1 MAVVNDYTALLSG
14 LYWYAGPPAGR
25 AVVLTY
31 SFSSTMEQA
40 LVGRADPVAVGF
52 QPLDEAARTI
62 VRQALAQW
70 SAASGVTFL
79 EMSGSEGDLTF
90 GIYNL
95 AALGDP
101 TAAGTGG
108 YPNAGAFIGGDGKL
122 QVYSGE
128 QTAGGDIHIDA
139 GYRATTTDADLL
151 HVLLHEIGHTLGLK
165 HPHEDDPTLGVD
177 NGDLTVMSYQL
188 PRNAVL
194 GPYDIAAVQVLY
206 GTPTGAERLETWT
219 WDAASE
225 TYTASMPGDGRYL
238 RGTSARDVLTA
249 LGDGVAIVTMQ
260 GDDVINIG
268 GAAAQVNAGSGRD
281 VVNVGMAFRQ
291 DLSMSIGGDATFSY
305 LFNGPSVL
313 QQYLGVEVLNFT
325 NGSYD
330 YAAAR
335 FSFTLPAPDAPVF
348 RQWWID
354 AAGALTIAGTAA
366 AGSEVRFSNLAGTAA
381 VAADGSW
388 TMALPANTGF
398 QTLTAITNRQGQDSA
413 AAAFGMRYEGTAEG
427 DNPGVFDAV
436 RGLLSGGNGD
446 DHLFGGAGDDLLY
459 GGAGGDTAHIDAL
472 RTQTRVGVAGDT
484 VVLRGPEGMDTL
496 VGVEQVWFSTG
507 GPITVATLSAGAEP
521 LMSKQFGGLP
531 KYFLADLYAGGVA
544 GLSYQFTGDGTAET
558 VGGTSAGDM
567 IDLGGGGD
575 SVNGLGGNDLL
586 VGGGGDDTIEG
597 GEGTDTA
604 LYAGNRDQYRIG
616 VAGSEIRVRGP
627 DGADALSGVEQVQFA
642 DTAAITLATLLGSP
656 GTEELMSLLVDGTL
670 RLQLPDVYSGPLDLR
685 YLFTG
690 TNGSD
695 VAAGTSQNDF
705 ANLGDGNDAA
715 SMNAGDD
722 IVDGGG
728 GNNFLTGGPGRDVF
742 FIDGRF
748 FVPVWSCVTDW
759 EVGEQLAIWGW
770 QEGVSSYSW
779 GENDGLA
786 GYLGATF
793 YGDLDGNGL
802 VETAVTVAGRAVAD
816 LPGGVAQSASGIGVL
831 TFG

>member
-31 SFSSTMEQA
+31 SFSPTMEQA
-40 LVGRADPVAVGF
+40 LVGRADPAAVGF

-62 VRQALAQW
+62 VRQALALW

-90 GIYNL
+90 GLYNL
-95 AALGDP
+95 AALGEP
-101 TAAGTGG
+101 SAAGTGG
-108 YPNAGAFIGGDGKL
+108 YPNSGAFIDGDGKL
-122 QVYSGE
+122 HVYSGE
-128 QTAGGDIHIDA
+128 QTASGDIHIDG

-194 GPYDIAAVQVLY
+194 GPYDIAAVQAVY
-206 GTPTGAERLETWT
+206 GTPTGAARLETWT
-219 WDAASE
+219 WDAVTE
-225 TYTASMPGDGRYL
+225 TYTAAMPGDGLYM
-238 RGTSARDVLTA
+238 RGTSAKDVLTA
-249 LGDGVAIVTMQ
+249 LGGGVAIVTMQ

-268 GAAAQVNAGSGRD
+268 SGAAEVNAGSGHD
-281 VVNVGMAFRQ
+281 VVNVGMAFRE
-291 DLSMSIGGDATFSY
+291 DLAMSIGGDATFSY
-305 LFNGPSVL
+305 LFNGPTTL
-313 QQYLGVEVLNFT
+313 QKYLGVEVLNFT

-330 YAAAR
+330 YTTSL
-335 FSFTLPAPDAPVF
+335 FNFTLPAPDAPVF
-348 RQWWID
+348 RQWWVD

-366 AGSEVRFSNLAGTAA
+366 AGSEVRFSFIDGSAT

-388 TMALPANTGF
+388 TMALPANAGF
-398 QTLTAITNRQGQDSA
+398 QTLSAITNRQGQDSA
-413 AAAFGMRYEGTAEG
+413 TAAFGMRYEGTAEG
-427 DNPGVFDAV
+427 NNPGVFDAV
-436 RGLLSGGNGD
+436 RGFLSGGNGD
-446 DHLFGGAGDDLLY
+446 DNLFGGVGDDLLY
-459 GGAGGDTAHIDAL
+459 GGAGSDAAHIDAL
-472 RTQTRVGVAGDT
+472 RTQTRVGVAGDI

-507 GPITVATLSAGAEP
+507 GPIAVATLAVGAEP
-521 LMSKQFGGLP
+521 LMSQQFGGLP
-531 KYFLADLYAGGVA
+531 KYLLADLYAGGVA
-544 GLSYQFTGDGTAET
+544 GLAYQFTGDGGAET
-558 VGGTSAGDM
+558 VAGTTVGDM
-567 IDLGGGGD
+567 IDMGGGND

-586 VGGGGDDTIEG
+586 VGGGGDDAIEG

-604 LYAGNRDQYRIG
+604 LYAGLRAQYRIG
-616 VAGSEIRVRGP
+616 VAGSEIRVQGP
-627 DGADALSGVEQVQFA
+627 DGRDALSNVEQVQFA

-670 RLQLPDVYSGPLDLR
+670 RLQLPDEYVGPLNLR

-695 VAAGTSQNDF
+695 VAAGTSQNEF

-715 SMNAGDD
+715 SMNGGDD

-728 GNNFLTGGPGRDVF
+728 GNNFLTGGTGRDVYF
-742 FIDGRF
+742 VDGRF
-748 FVPVWSCVTDW
+748 MVPVWSCVTDW

-770 QEGVSSYSW
+770 QEGVSTYTW

-793 YGDLDGNGL
+793 YGDFDGNGL
-802 VETAVTVAGRAVAD
+802 VETAVTVTGRTVAEI
-816 LPGGVAQSASGIGVL
+816 PAAHTQVVSGLGLL